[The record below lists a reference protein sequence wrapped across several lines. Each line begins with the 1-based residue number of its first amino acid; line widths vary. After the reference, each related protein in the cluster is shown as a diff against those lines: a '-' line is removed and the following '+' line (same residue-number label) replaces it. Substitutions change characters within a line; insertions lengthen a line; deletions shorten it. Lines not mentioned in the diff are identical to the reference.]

1 MAVWIQ
7 RLLFAF
13 LVGLLGVL
21 ATLTPPGL
29 QMEEDFGLPWL
40 FRLRG
45 ATPAPPDVMVV
56 AIDKASSSQLGLPTM
71 PSLWPR
77 DVHVRLIDKLSSAGA
92 KVIAFDLR
100 FDTRGAAAQQDEALA
115 NAMVEAGNVLIVERL
130 DREEHRLPTDQ
141 AGATYVGGSMVR
153 TAALHPV
160 IADAAAALATFPLP
174 KVDRVNDY
182 WAFKADAGEAPTLP
196 VVALQLFALD
206 AYGDFFRLLR
216 DASPSLASRLADNRN
231 ALPIEDLILTLRGIF
246 TDEPRLAQQMLAGL
260 NQDSSL
266 DQKTERL
273 IRSLVNLY
281 SGDEIRYLNFYGP
294 PRTVRTIP
302 YHQALGI
309 AYGSAA
315 GEATENDFKGKAV
328 FVGFSAATQPE
339 QDRIRDDY
347 HTVFSRSDGLYL
359 SGVEIAATAFANLLE
374 DRPLRPLPLSLNL
387 AVVFL
392 WGLAIAIAG
401 AALPQPTTITLC
413 TVFVLLGLAL
423 ISTYVYIAHRQFA
436 DAGNWMPLVVPLLQ
450 VPVAVFG
457 AISLKYYEVKRE
469 REILKKAFA
478 KFVPQR
484 VVSDILESS
493 GPITA
498 NNRLVQGA
506 CLATDADMYTTL
518 SEQMDPAQLGV
529 LMNNYYAAMFEPVS
543 RHEGLVSDVVGDA
556 MLAIWSAPS
565 GDESSLR
572 KKACLACLE
581 IAAALERFNATN
593 DATNGRPPLYTRMGL
608 HAGEML
614 LGTVGAL
621 HHYEYRAVGDMVN
634 TANRIQG
641 LNKYLDTR
649 LLVSEKVVEGLDEF
663 LTRPLGRFLLAGRAS
678 FLRVAELMGRKQ
690 DASSEQTWLAEIFVD
705 AVLAYEAQDWPR
717 GCRYFSEILK
727 AFPHDGPARFYLKR
741 CQDFQQAEP
750 LGSWDGCIRVK
761 GK

>member
-1 MAVWIQ
+1 MAVWIK

-21 ATLTPPGL
+21 VNLTPPGL

-45 ATPAPPDVMVV
+45 ATRAPPEVVVV

-77 DVHVRLIDKLSSAGA
+77 DVHARLINKLSSAGA

-100 FDTRGAAAQQDEALA
+100 FDTPGAIPQHDQALA
-115 NAMVEAGNVLIVERL
+115 NAMAEAGNVLIVERL
-130 DREEHRLPTDQ
+130 DREEHRLPNDQ
-141 AGATYVGGSMVR
+141 TGQTYVGGSMVR
-153 TAALHPV
+153 TAALHPA

-174 KVDRVNDY
+174 KVDRINDY
-182 WAFKADAGEAPTLP
+182 WTFKTDAGEAPTLP

-206 AYGDFFRLLR
+206 AYGDFLRLLR
-216 DASPSLASRLADNRN
+216 DASPTLASRLPNSRN
-231 ALPIEDLILTLRGIF
+231 AIPIEDLIVTLRGIF
-246 TDEPRLAQQMLAGL
+246 TNEPWLAQQMLTGL
-260 NQDSSL
+260 KHDSYL
-266 DQKTERL
+266 DARTRRL
-273 IRSLVNLY
+273 IQSLVSLY
-281 SGDEIRYLNFYGP
+281 SGDEIRYLDFYGP

-302 YHQALGI
+302 YHQAL
-309 AYGSAA
+309 ATAAGSAA
-315 GEATENDFKGKAV
+315 REPTENDFRGKAV

-374 DRPLRPLPLSLNL
+374 DRPLRPLPLPLNL

-392 WGLAIAIAG
+392 WGFAIVIAC
-401 AALPQPTTITLC
+401 AALPQPATITLG
-413 TVFVLLGLAL
+413 TGFVLLGLAL
-423 ISTYVYIAHRQFA
+423 ISAYVYMAHRQFA
-436 DAGNWMPLVVPLLQ
+436 EAGNWMPLVVPLLQ
-450 VPVAVFG
+450 VPVALLG
-457 AISLKYYEVKRE
+457 AVSLKYYEVKRE

-484 VVSDILESS
+484 VVSDILRSS

-498 NNRLVQGA
+498 NNRLVHGA
-506 CLATDADMYTTL
+506 CLATDADMYTAL

-529 LMNNYYAAMFEPVS
+529 LMNDYYAAMFEPVS

-556 MLAIWSAPS
+556 MLAIWSASS
-565 GDESSLR
+565 GDDSSLR

-621 HHYEYRAVGDMVN
+621 QHYEYRAVGDMVN
-634 TANRIQG
+634 AANRVQG
-641 LNKYLDTR
+641 LNKYMDTQ
-649 LLVSEKVVEGLDEF
+649 LLVSEKVVDGLDEF

-678 FLRVAELMGRKQ
+678 FLRVAELMGCKQ
-690 DASSEQTWLAEIFVD
+690 DASSDQTWLAEIFAD
-705 AVLAYEAQDWPR
+705 ALLAYESQDWPR
-717 GCRYFSEILK
+717 ACNYFSEILK
-727 AFPHDGPARFYLKR
+727 AYPQDGPARFYLKR
-741 CQDFQQAEP
+741 CQYFRARGADRAM
-750 LGSWDGCIRVK
+750 G
-761 GK
+761 